1 MIRVVL
7 MCGPAGAGKSTVA
20 RQLEAEGMVRLS
32 FDVEAWRRG
41 VRRMPL
47 PADLHAEIESE
58 LRARLLDLVREGV
71 DVVLDFAFWSR
82 SSRLEYREMLRP
94 LGIVPETIYLAT
106 PRAVVLER
114 MRTRRLAHA
123 DDYDLPEDVAAAHFD
138 HFEPP
143 TSEEGPLT
151 IIE

>member
-94 LGIVPETIYLAT
+94 LGIGGCPGARIFFKLGFVSERRPDET
-106 PRAVVLER
+106 PVRSFRPSVL
-114 MRTRRLAHA
+114 RR
-123 DDYDLPEDVAAAHFD
+123 
-138 HFEPP
+138 PP
-143 TSEEGPLT
+143 CSRR
-151 IIE
+151 